1 MNDVSKSIVEKVK
14 NGVSKA
20 WDIVKYYIN
29 DIGEKMKNHFAKI
42 IEIFKKNYKNQIEGP
57 KIDYE

>member
-29 DIGEKMKNHFAKI
+29 DIGEKMKNHIAKI
-42 IEIFKKNYKNQIEGP
+42 IEIF
-57 KIDYE
+57 